1 MSKELKLPGNI
12 RLAQLSD
19 HSFRID
25 IEDEV
30 SGVRFATLLLDSEAV
45 ANLVTGHG
53 AKCELELRLRNVG
66 CKHEVKE
73 VFVPS
78 LPVLSVDNGQDWA
91 KRRKAVAA
99 ASVLPFEVDGWKAR
113 SGDFG
118 NHHRGSEDKGY
129 LVVFFR
135 HVPSTAE
142 DITEARKRHL

>member
-12 RLAQLSD
+12 RLSQLSD
-19 HSFRID
+19 HSFRIE

-30 SGVRFATLLLDSEAV
+30 SGIRFATLHLDSEAV
-45 ANLVTGHG
+45 ANLVTGRG
-53 AKCELELRLRNVG
+53 ARCELELQLRNVG

-73 VFVPS
+73 VLVPS
-78 LPVLSVDNGQDWA
+78 LPILSSGQGWE
-91 KRRKAVAA
+91 KRREGIAA

-118 NHHRGSEDKGY
+118 NHHCGSEDKGY

-142 DITEARKRHL
+142 DIAEARKRHL